1 MVYELSILD
10 SSPEIVAGV
19 SYNICNRTYKHQSIL
34 SVIAQVEKVM
44 DSKVYSE
51 DIWLDADGAVWV
63 H

>member
-19 SYNICNRTYKHQSIL
+19 SYNICNHTYKHQSIL

-51 DIWLDADGAVWV
+51 DI
-63 H
+63 